1 MDTYCEALDE
11 VLNTLKDNFVK
22 SKSEKI
28 QQTNS
33 FLNLVDLLGQT
44 YDSIPPAPAKAVF
57 DEVRSDLL
65 NSLIFCF
72 QGYYRHSNICLRS
85 SLELTL
91 SYLYYTDNQYDF
103 ILWKNDCIDM
113 TWTKLT
119 NSEQGFLNP
128 RFLNIVFDNEID
140 IKFCVTKIQEMYHL
154 TSQYVH
160 GKYDYMQQRLSDS
173 LIYSDKLLEQYFITA
188 ETIIEIEIVLIYIRF
203 HNDIIKS
210 IDPEEKIKLDRLLK
224 KYEVIK

>member
-44 YDSIPPAPAKAVF
+44 YESIPPAPAKAVF